1 MKRTGV
7 DAQRIIVGQG
17 FLADLKNREFFPITP
32 LNFLTKDQ
40 QREILFY
47 QTSEVKKPI
56 RFSETTTA
64 YRVELT
70 GYAAETK
77 LHGQKTTTCSL
88 SEISFEVEVANDF
101 SKTVLVNDSI
111 NYGVLSNMAELPAY
125 LVKQEVQA
133 GPAS

>member
-1 MKRTGV
+1 MKRTGA
-7 DAQRIIVGQG
+7 DAQRITVGQE
-17 FLADLKNREFFPITP
+17 FLNELKNREVFPITP
-32 LNFLTKDQ
+32 LNFLTSQHK
-40 QREILFY
+40 EVLFY
-47 QTSEVKKPI
+47 QTSEQKRPI
-56 RFSETTTA
+56 RFSETTTT

-70 GYAAETK
+70 GYSAESKIQGSKNTVYS
-77 LHGQKTTTCSL
+77 HA
-88 SEISFEVEVANDF
+88 EISFEVEVANDF